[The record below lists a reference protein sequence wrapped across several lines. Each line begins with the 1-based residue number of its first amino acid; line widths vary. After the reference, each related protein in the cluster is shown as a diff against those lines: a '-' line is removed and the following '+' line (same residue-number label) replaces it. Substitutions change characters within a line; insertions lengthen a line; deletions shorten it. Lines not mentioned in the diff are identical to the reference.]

1 MKRIVG
7 VVVVALMIFG
17 LVPYQLRATAG
28 PIFWVQA
35 NNPSS
40 YTGTG
45 ENVWN
50 DLSGANKQVQLHGT
64 WYHDYAS
71 WYGGEYGEM
80 FFESDGYGLAPLVT
94 SANFDVSM
102 EAVFY
107 IVQNTSDTQ
116 TVLYNGNESAGNGYG
131 IVVKSNGVSRTIQVQ
146 YMGHAPID
154 TGFVVSI
161 DTPYHVV
168 VTIDSDAQVVVYVN
182 GVLRHSSYYGLPL
195 IPTNN
200 TWIGNSSV
208 SGRGINGGVPLVRMY
223 DRALTSSEALRLWQG
238 DLSTSTVTATH
249 TFTPTNTPTRTW
261 TSTPTA
267 TATPSN
273 TPTFTPTVTS
283 SATSTVTPSDT
294 STSTVSPTYTATSS
308 ATATQTAS
316 PSATRVFTPSI
327 TPSVTLSSAQK
338 TATSIVYR
346 TQTAVTGATRTK
358 VTGLTRTAAIRTQTA
373 SVARAQTQT
382 AYARTRTAQMGRTL
396 TAIRAKTNTVIARTR
411 THTRTRT
418 ATLRRIL
425 MVTMTPTPMV
435 SVVR

>member
-40 YTGTG
+40 YTGG
-45 ENVWN
+45 DVWN
-50 DLSGANKQVQLHGT
+50 DLSGANKHVQLYGT

-94 SANFDVSM
+94 SANYDVSM

-107 IVQNTSDTQ
+107 IIQNTSDTQ

-154 TGFVVSI
+154 TGFVVSVG
-161 DTPYHVV
+161 TPYHVV
-168 VTIDSDAQVVVYVN
+168 VTIDSNAQVAVYVN
-182 GVLRHSSYYGLPL
+182 GVLRHSSFYGLPF

-208 SGRGINGGVPLVRMY
+208 SGRGIDGGVPLVRMY

-338 TATSIVYR
+338 TATSIIYR

-411 THTRTRT
+411 TRTRTRT
-418 ATLRRIL
+418 ATLRRMLI
-425 MVTMTPTPMV
+425 VTMTPTPMV